1 MAARWILAA
10 LAVALCSA
18 AAQAQNKNDAVI
30 VKTRLGQVQ
39 GTVENGITAFKGI
52 PYAAPPI
59 GNLRWR
65 DPRPVAAWSGVRQAD
80 AYGAACIQVPG
91 LSAENGGDPGRLS
104 EDCLYLNI
112 WTPRMDHSAK
122 LPVIVWI
129 HGGAYVFGA
138 GGLPVYDGQPMAK
151 KGAVFVSI
159 NYRLAQFGFFAHPA
173 LEKENPGG
181 VTNFGLLDQ
190 IAALKWIKANIAAF
204 GGDPGNVTIMGQ
216 SAGGKSVLALYAS
229 PLARGLFHKGVAMS
243 SYVVPDNT
251 REKALAAGTKVA
263 DALGLKGAKATAAE
277 LRAVPAERFGE
288 IKGQGLSNAPVPIRG
303 DKVLPQSIESTFAA
317 GREAAVPLIVGNTSN
332 DSSVVAA
339 FGIDAGEVLKRLGAA
354 GFLVKVLYPG
364 VKDDADLARQV
375 ARDLVFTMPVRAIA
389 DRHAKRAPTWRYYF
403 GYVAVKQQPEFPF
416 GVGHGAEIP
425 YFLDTGD
432 IFEGTREIFTDA
444 DRALA
449 RTASDYLFAFARD
462 GRPSA
467 PGAPP
472 WPSDTQI
479 RDRTMVF
486 GGNVEVERR
495 FMRARL
501 NVMIGASKIAGR
513 LLARRK

>member
-1 MAARWILAA
+1 MTIRWIL
-10 LAVALCSA
+10 SA
-18 AAQAQNKNDAVI
+18 AVLTWGFITSAQAEPVT
-30 VKTRLGQVQ
+30 VKTRLGEVR
-39 GTVENGITAFKGI
+39 GTAENGVASFKGI
-52 PYAAPPI
+52 PYAAPPV

-65 DPRPVAAWSGVRQAD
+65 EPRPAAAWTGARQAD
-80 AYGAACIQVPG
+80 AYSAACIQVPG

-104 EDCLYLNI
+104 EDCLYLNV
-112 WTPRMDHSAK
+112 WTPRAERSAK

-129 HGGAYVFGA
+129 HGGGYVFGA
-138 GGLPVYDGQPMAK
+138 GGLPVYNGRPMAQ

-159 NYRLAQFGFFAHPA
+159 NYRLAQLGFFAHPA
-173 LEKENPGG
+173 LERESPGG

-190 IAALKWIKANIAAF
+190 IAALKWVQANIAAF
-204 GGDPGNVTIMGQ
+204 GGDSGNVTIMGQ

-243 SYVVPDNT
+243 SYIVPDAA
-251 REKALAAGTKVA
+251 REKALEVGAKVA
-263 DALGLKGAKATAAE
+263 DALGLQGAKATAAE

-303 DKVLPQSIESTFAA
+303 DKVLPQSIESTFAG
-317 GREAAVPLIVGNTSN
+317 GREAAAPLIVGNTSN

-354 GFLVKVLYPG
+354 GFLVKALYPG
-364 VKDDADLARQV
+364 IKDDAELARQV
-375 ARDLVFTMPVRAIA
+375 ARDLVFTMPVRGIA

-403 GYVAVKQQPEFPF
+403 DYVAVKQQPGSPS
-416 GVGHGAEIP
+416 GAAHGAEIP

-449 RTASDYLFAFARD
+449 RTASDYLFAFAKD

-467 PGAPP
+467 PSAPP
-472 WPSDTQI
+472 WPSDTRV

-486 GGNVEVERR
+486 GGKVEVERR

>member
-1 MAARWILAA
+1 
-10 LAVALCSA
+10 
-18 AAQAQNKNDAVI
+18 
-30 VKTRLGQVQ
+30 
-39 GTVENGITAFKGI
+39 
-52 PYAAPPI
+52 
-59 GNLRWR
+59 
-65 DPRPVAAWSGVRQAD
+65 
-80 AYGAACIQVPG
+80 VPG
-91 LSAENGGDPGRLS
+91 LSAANGGDPGRLS
-104 EDCLYLNI
+104 EDCLYLNV
-112 WTPRMDHSAK
+112 WTPRAERSAK

-138 GGLPVYDGQPMAK
+138 GGLPVYDGRPMAK

-159 NYRLAQFGFFAHPA
+159 NYRLAQLGFFAHPA
-173 LEKENPGG
+173 LERENPAG
-181 VTNFGLLDQ
+181 VANFGLLDQ
-190 IAALKWIKANIAAF
+190 IAALRWVQANIAGF

-216 SAGGKSVLALYAS
+216 SAGSKSVLALFAS

-243 SYVVPDNT
+243 SYVVPDAT
-251 REKALAAGTKVA
+251 REKALEVGTKVA

-354 GFLVKVLYPG
+354 GFLVKMLYPG

-375 ARDLVFTMPVRAIA
+375 ARDLVFTMPVRWIA

-403 GYVAVKQQPEFPF
+403 DYVTLKQRPDFPL

-425 YFLDTGD
+425 YLLDTGD
-432 IFEGTREIFTDA
+432 IFEGTRPIFTDA

-449 RTASDYLFAFARD
+449 RRASDYLFAFARD

-467 PGAPP
+467 QGAPA
-472 WPSDTQI
+472 WPSDTRL

-486 GGNVEVERR
+486 ADNVEAQSR

-501 NVMIGASKIAGR
+501 NVMIGASRIAGS
-513 LLARRK
+513 LLGRK

>member
-1 MAARWILAA
+1 
-10 LAVALCSA
+10 
-18 AAQAQNKNDAVI
+18 
-30 VKTRLGQVQ
+30 
-39 GTVENGITAFKGI
+39 
-52 PYAAPPI
+52 
-59 GNLRWR
+59 
-65 DPRPVAAWSGVRQAD
+65 
-80 AYGAACIQVPG
+80 
-91 LSAENGGDPGRLS
+91 
-104 EDCLYLNI
+104 
-112 WTPRMDHSAK
+112 
-122 LPVIVWI
+122 
-129 HGGAYVFGA
+129 
-138 GGLPVYDGQPMAK
+138 
-151 KGAVFVSI
+151 
-159 NYRLAQFGFFAHPA
+159 
-173 LEKENPGG
+173 
-181 VTNFGLLDQ
+181 
-190 IAALKWIKANIAAF
+190 
-204 GGDPGNVTIMGQ
+204 
-216 SAGGKSVLALYAS
+216 
-229 PLARGLFHKGVAMS
+229 
-243 SYVVPDNT
+243 
-251 REKALAAGTKVA
+251 
-263 DALGLKGAKATAAE
+263 
-277 LRAVPAERFGE
+277 
-288 IKGQGLSNAPVPIRG
+288 
-303 DKVLPQSIESTFAA
+303 
-317 GREAAVPLIVGNTSN
+317 
-332 DSSVVAA
+332 
-339 FGIDAGEVLKRLGAA
+339 
-354 GFLVKVLYPG
+354 
-364 VKDDADLARQV
+364 
-375 ARDLVFTMPVRAIA
+375 MPVRAIA